1 MGLAISAASLATL
14 RPLAKEVGW
23 KLGISSKPSVPSY
36 GHPSARIASANM
48 PSRITNT
55 DPFDNN
61 VYVLSEFSQGTA
73 SPALGPNG
81 KLGTHST
88 AYTEL
93 GSRRQSEKEA
103 HLQYANESQ
112 EQLHEQSI
120 YGAGVEG
127 RTKR

>member
-14 RPLAKEVGW
+14 RPLFKVIGW
-23 KLGISSKPSVPSY
+23 RLGFTSRPSGPSNGY
-36 GHPSARIASANM
+36 PSARLASGNTR
-48 PSRITNT
+48 SRSTNA

-73 SPALGPNG
+73 PPELGAG
-81 KLGTHST
+81 DKLGTHST

-93 GSRRQSEKEA
+93 GLRRPSDKDS

-112 EQLHEQSI
+112 EKLHEHAI
-120 YGAGVEG
+120 YGAGVIN